1 MVLCTWYLGS
11 IPKNGNYMSDTRKC
25 VDTPYLYL
33 VMLKSLK
40 SLKSCMLMN
49 WVITHTPCVS
59 LRWGIV
65 TRKTGVVVDDWGFQH
80 SSLTSG
86 DGRGAGR
93 LMPMAMIWLISACV
107 IPKEAGNLQY
117 VWRSP
122 EGMKAEPHIWS
133 VEMVWYPALGSLN
146 VSLNSVICT
155 SKLIEPREGGA
166 GTSCLLL

>member
-1 MVLCTWYLGS
+1 MCRYPLSVSSHVKILEIIKVLYANELSDNLYTLCIFKMRDCHKKNRCSSRWLG
-11 IPKNGNYMSDTRKC
+11 
-25 VDTPYLYL
+25 L
-33 VMLKSLK
+33 
-40 SLKSCMLMN
+40 
-49 WVITHTPCVS
+49 
-59 LRWGIV
+59 
-65 TRKTGVVVDDWGFQH
+65 

-122 EGMKAEPHIWS
+122 EGMKAEPHVRS
-133 VEMVWYPALGSLN
+133 VEMVWWYLALGSLN